1 MRHTALALVAVC
13 GIAAAAGLEARQ
25 TLTKQDADTMERK
38 VSAIIDRGN
47 QAPPKASKPL
57 RTVFTDRE
65 VNAYFKYNSQSFM
78 PVGVLEPTVT
88 IGEAGLVKCR
98 AIVDL
103 DVVRKSKVRGWSDP
117 LTYVTGR
124 VEVLASGTLQ
134 AADGKGIFNLQS
146 AYLAGVPIPKSVLQE
161 VISFY
166 TRSQE
171 LPQGFDLEKPF
182 ELPQK
187 IRQVDLQRGTAIVL
201 Q

>member
-1 MRHTALALVAVC
+1 MRRTAVAIVAVC

-25 TLTKQDADTMERK
+25 TLTKQDADTMDRK
-38 VSAIIDRGN
+38 LSAIIGRGN
-47 QAPPKASKPL
+47 EAPTKTSKPL

-65 VNAYFKYNSQSFM
+65 VNAYFKFNGQSFM

-88 IGEAGLVKCR
+88 IGDAGLVKAR

-103 DVVRKSKVRGWSDP
+103 DAVRKSKTRGWTDP

-124 VEVLASGTLQ
+124 VEVLAAGTLQ
-134 AADGKGIFNLQS
+134 AADGKGVFNLQS
-146 AYLAGVPIPKSVLQE
+146 ASLAGVPIPKSVLQE
-161 VISFY
+161 VISYY
-166 TRSQE
+166 TKSQE